1 VGEGGGCGGAGGEG
15 AEVSVT
21 RGMFVAALGQSFS
34 RVVCDG
40 FSPAFLVGQV
50 RAPFDFAQ
58 GRLCPY
64 ENRFWLGLGGFVV
77 AAVPI
82 DGAA

>member
-1 VGEGGGCGGAGGEG
+1 VTGFYLVGENDAAINFRIAIVQGK
-15 AEVSVT
+15 
-21 RGMFVAALGQSFS
+21 FVM
-34 RVVCDG
+34 G
-40 FSPAFLVGQV
+40 FHPAFVVGQV

-64 ENRFWLGLGGFVV
+64 ENRFWLRFGGFVV

-82 DGAA
+82 YRAAEAFFEIY